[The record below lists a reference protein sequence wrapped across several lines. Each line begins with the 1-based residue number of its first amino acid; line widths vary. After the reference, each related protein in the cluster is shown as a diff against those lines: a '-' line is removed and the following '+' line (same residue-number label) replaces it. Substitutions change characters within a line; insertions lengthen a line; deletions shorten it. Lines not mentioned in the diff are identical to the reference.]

1 MKKIYIVIA
10 CWAVILLSAC
20 SRDEN
25 KTSGSNYVLE
35 NNGKYKVW
43 LNATIQ
49 GSNNTRLTETETGN
63 RATYLKASWD
73 GTDKLAV
80 LLKTSLGVETIK
92 YFHYDNTP
100 GSQTYQK
107 FVADN
112 DLTSDELAGFNS
124 NPIYAV
130 NFSSASTKIAVPTE
144 GSSSL
149 TATEDFTGQD
159 GTAGNIANYDL
170 LAAYSSNGMGG
181 VGTALTFYHQT
192 SVLRIRLISSVLST
206 SSPVTITN
214 SGVISQSCTYST
226 PQADN
231 LLAST
236 PGIDISSLSLTPSKI
251 VDNDSTIFYI
261 AVPSRSVSAG
271 SMHLSTNSNS
281 ANITI
286 NKNIEAGKVYAK
298 AVNLVDPY
306 ANAQVGDFITSDGK
320 IIGHNATYSG
330 DNDPNYG
337 LPLSD
342 PGNIVAIVTSLT
354 PSAGAKAAGYTH
366 GYAMAL
372 KISSTDPKFV
382 WNSGNV
388 YTNGTSFSI
397 DNAVNDN
404 NGYEWTNVIEGNS
417 DYAGHYEAARA
428 AIGYRTTATAPSS
441 SSGWFLPS
449 VGLVYQMWMNF
460 CHPTYSSL
468 VVSKY
473 DGSHWVYAFGN
484 GNDFKY
490 LYRLSQNLPALHSTW
505 SVPTSEFGLFWTSS
519 YNGDTNAA
527 YMMEVNNG
535 DMTISCYNGSFKSAE
550 EVLPFLAF

>member
-73 GTDKLAV
+73 GNDKLAV

-124 NPIYAV
+124 NPISAV

-149 TATEDFTGQD
+149 TATENFTGQD

-226 PQADN
+226 PQTDN

-236 PGIDISSLSLTPSKI
+236 PGIDISSLSLTPSEI
-251 VDNDSTIFYI
+251 LDNDSTIFYI
-261 AVPSRSVSAG
+261 AVPSRPVSAG

-281 ANITI
+281 AKITI

-298 AVNLVDPY
+298 AVNLIDPY
-306 ANAQVGDFITSDGK
+306 ANAQVGDFITSDGT
-320 IIGHNATYSG
+320 IIKHITTSGSTYGCPVS
-330 DNDPNYG
+330 N
-337 LPLSD
+337 
-342 PGNIVAIVTSLT
+342 PGTIVGIVTSLSPT
-354 PSAGAKAAGYTH
+354 DDAKAAGYTH

-372 KISSTDPKFV
+372 TTNDAKMVWSSTY
-382 WNSGNV
+382 S
-388 YTNGTSFSI
+388 YTFGTPVSLANAIS
-397 DNAVNDN
+397 DNK
-404 NGYEWTNVIEGNS
+404 GYEWTNAIKS
-417 DYAGHYEAARA
+417 ATDYAGHYEAAHA
-428 AIGYRTTATAPSS
+428 AIGYAPAPSS
-441 SSGWFLPS
+441 SSGWFLPA
-449 VGLVYQMWMNF
+449 VGQFYQMWINL
-460 CHPTYSSL
+460 CHTQHQPTVSSYYGTKQYSL
-468 VVSKY
+468 DNY
-473 DGSHWVYAFGN
+473 NDWVNIY
-484 GNDFKY
+484 
-490 LYRLSQNLPALHSTW
+490 NLATNIASYNHSW
-505 SVPTSEFGLFWTSS
+505 SILNSDRGILWTSS
-519 YNGDTNAA
+519 YNTDSGIATVCSV
-527 YMMEVNNG
+527 EVNNG
-535 DMTISCYNGSFKSAE
+535 DMTVNNYDNLRSWSNSP
-550 EVLPFLAF
+550 VRPFLAF